1 MIKVIKD
8 LATAFVPSGKLI
20 EFVDTF
26 LVSWLS
32 LFQNSSE
39 KKKIDKSEETVSIH
53 YISSLFFQ
61 PLIVDTL
68 PYPFNEE
75 LQGIAT
81 ASEVP
86 LGM

>member
-32 LFQNSSE
+32 FFQNSSE
-39 KKKIDKSEETVSIH
+39 KKKLINQRRP
-53 YISSLFFQ
+53 FQ
-61 PLIVDTL
+61 ST
-68 PYPFNEE
+68 
-75 LQGIAT
+75 T
-81 ASEVP
+81 
-86 LGM
+86 

>member
-32 LFQNSSE
+32 FFQNSSE
-39 KKKIDKSEETVSIH
+39 KK
-53 YISSLFFQ
+53 
-61 PLIVDTL
+61 
-68 PYPFNEE
+68 N
-75 LQGIAT
+75 
-81 ASEVP
+81 
-86 LGM
+86 